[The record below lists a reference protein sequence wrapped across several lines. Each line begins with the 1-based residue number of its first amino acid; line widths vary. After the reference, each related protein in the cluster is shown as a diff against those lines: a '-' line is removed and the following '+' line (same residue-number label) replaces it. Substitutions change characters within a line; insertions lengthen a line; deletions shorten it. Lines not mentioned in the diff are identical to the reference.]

1 MDVFIKG
8 NDRTRQAGA
17 TDGRERAVDNNA
29 VHQNQFVYLSGCET
43 PVLSRLTYT
52 PSAPFTVALA
62 FRVEPGEWVEWEF
75 SRDLLITGLHAP
87 AGIGDVRIRP
97 DLSPSDDDVLV
108 IELESPDG
116 YAAVEI
122 NKGDVK
128 AFVDATLARVPLG
141 YESDR
146 LDIDAVIANLTT
158 ARP

>member
-1 MDVFIKG
+1 MD
-8 NDRTRQAGA
+8 
-17 TDGRERAVDNNA
+17 DNV
-29 VHQNQFVYLSGCET
+29 VHQDQFVYLSGCET

-52 PSAPFTVALA
+52 PTAPFTVSLA
-62 FRVEPGEWVEWEF
+62 FQVEPDEWVEWEF
-75 SRDLLITGLHAP
+75 ARDLLITGLHAP

-97 DLSPSDDDVLV
+97 DLSPSDDDLLV

-116 YAAVEI
+116 YAAVEADRSGI
-122 NKGDVK
+122 Q

-146 LDIDAVIANLTT
+146 LDLDAVIANLTT